1 MLVRE
6 LELLGVEGLVLG
18 FVVEDGRVTT
28 RVTVVVL
35 AGLVLG
41 VEACELE
48 DVVVDGLEVVRPVLD
63 VVVGLASV
71 VGLAVVEGVVFAV
84 TLEGVLLLVLPV
96 GFAETE

>member
-1 MLVRE
+1 M
-6 LELLGVEGLVLG
+6 
-18 FVVEDGRVTT
+18 
-28 RVTVVVL
+28 
-35 AGLVLG
+35 
-41 VEACELE
+41 
-48 DVVVDGLEVVRPVLD
+48 VVDGLEVVRPVLD